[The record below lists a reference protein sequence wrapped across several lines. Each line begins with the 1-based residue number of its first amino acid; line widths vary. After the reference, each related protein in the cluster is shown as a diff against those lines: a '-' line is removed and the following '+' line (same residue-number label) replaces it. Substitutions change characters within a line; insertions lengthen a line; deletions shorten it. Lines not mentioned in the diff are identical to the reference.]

1 MGKCNNCTKFL
12 TCNRTE
18 CKQVTYLQA
27 NQIERLETRKEIE
40 LTIEANFRRL
50 IEAMLKVGVTFNE
63 LINSSTQEE
72 QKEKKDG

>member
-27 NQIERLETRKEIE
+27 NQIERVETKKGIE
-40 LTIEANFRRL
+40 LSIEADFRRL
-50 IEAMLKVGVTFNE
+50 IEAMLKVGVTLNE
-63 LINSSTQEE
+63 LLNSSTQKKE
-72 QKEKKDG
+72 KEKKDG

>member
-18 CKQVTYLQA
+18 CNQVTYLQA
-27 NQIERLETRKEIE
+27 NQIERLETRKGIE
-40 LTIEANFRRL
+40 LSIEADYRRL

-63 LINSSTQEE
+63 LLNSSTQKK